1 MSVYRYNDKELRKKR
16 NLSDHAGKDEKKI
29 VMKAQQRVQSDPA
42 RERIISSEERN
53 QLRLYYH
60 RRQG

>member
-1 MSVYRYNDKELRKKR
+1 MWGRMK
-16 NLSDHAGKDEKKI
+16 KKI

-60 RRQG
+60 RRQGELKK